1 MHYTMLMQW
10 FRFEMKIILVR
21 KRDGGREIELN
32 DKIAHR
38 KNELCK
44 KQQTFFCVGVS
55 NSSNLETFFLSNRSL
70 DGLKC
75 IPHSWHPCNSRCP
88 FRELFCLLVVSVLP
102 STKAHKL
109 LYRNEMTMNN
119 KEKTQLNS
127 TAKNENWKIW
137 RMNRIAQRKRN
148 NQQKCL
154 WEKKPSAHAHGN
166 GNKKAHTSIG
176 TKWNEVK
183 WKNAAEKKIDGIAW
197 IKCETNEFVM
207 YGWTCIA
214 CTWKKKLWNLPNKQ
228 ATTKM
233 KQSSDENM
241 PCQAT
246 NEGKTAENYEGK
258 NSEWKGLKTTTAN

>member
-1 MHYTMLMQW
+1 M
-10 FRFEMKIILVR
+10 
-21 KRDGGREIELN
+21 
-32 DKIAHR
+32 
-38 KNELCK
+38 
-44 KQQTFFCVGVS
+44 GVAKS
-55 NSSNLETFFLSNRSL
+55 NSMSKSHIEKTNYAKNSKLFFVLGFQTHQTWRLFLSICSL
-70 DGLKC
+70 DGMKY

-88 FRELFCLLVVSVLP
+88 FLELFCLLVVSVLP

-154 WEKKPSAHAHGN
+154 WEKKASAHAHGN

-183 WKNAAEKKIDGIAW
+183 WKSAAEKNRW
-197 IKCETNEFVM
+197 HCVN
-207 YGWTCIA
+207 
-214 CTWKKKLWNLPNKQ
+214 
-228 ATTKM
+228 
-233 KQSSDENM
+233 
-241 PCQAT
+241 
-246 NEGKTAENYEGK
+246 
-258 NSEWKGLKTTTAN
+258 